1 MSDSLVLSLDS
12 DTPVDSSQTAAATA
26 RKLETTLEMF
36 RLLSSLLFPCL
47 CCSLVIVAFF
57 NSDKPARGT

>member
-26 RKLETTLEMF
+26 RKLETTLA
-36 RLLSSLLFPCL
+36 RAGGDVQVVVIPALSLLVLQSCHCRIFQ
-47 CCSLVIVAFF
+47 F
-57 NSDKPARGT
+57 